1 MRRREGRAGSTG
13 DARDGRMRPVR
24 ACSAICYNELS
35 SESEGTLEAL
45 DVARMAVEAASEKQ
59 ATDIALLDVAETC
72 TFADYF
78 VLSNGESDRQINAIA
93 EEIEKALKKEGVRP
107 IHREGTA
114 DSGWVLLDYGDVI
127 IHVFAP
133 LERDLYKLEELWST
147 ARTVVR
153 IQ

>member
-1 MRRREGRAGSTG
+1 M
-13 DARDGRMRPVR
+13 
-24 ACSAICYNELS
+24 
-35 SESEGTLEAL
+35 
-45 DVARMAVEAASEKQ
+45 DVK
-59 ATDIALLDVAETC
+59 ETC

-78 VLSNGESDRQINAIA
+78 VLCNGESGRQINAIA
-93 EEIEKALKKEGVRP
+93 EEVEKALKKEGVRP

-127 IHVFAP
+127 VHVFAP
-133 LERDLYKLEELWST
+133 FERELYKLEELWSA